1 MRTTI
6 STYRQLGKYL
16 DQMDAEAVSSGHG
29 PIDTSI
35 DVHFRS
41 GVYLG
46 LGILNIVLSLMPS
59 RLMAIVELFGYK
71 GDRHEGLELLMKVG
85 GWGEKDVK
93 MEKDKGGNLKERPG
107 VSREEEGV
115 RRSICD
121 MALVIFHLVLSSFTF
136 DGVDVMMAQKILDW
150 NVERYPN
157 GALSISFSSS
167 PSCE

>member
-6 STYRQLGKYL
+6 HTYRQLGKYL
-16 DQMDAEAVSSGHG
+16 DHMDAEAVSSGRG

-59 RLMAIVELFGYK
+59 RLMTIVELFGYK
-71 GDRHEGLELLMKVG
+71 GDRHEGLAMLMKVG
-85 GWGEKDVK
+85 GWGDSDAE
-93 MEKDKGGNLKERPG
+93 GKERPV

-136 DGVDVMMAQKILDW
+136 DGVHVMTE
-150 NVERYPN
+150 VEKHAELVY
-157 GALSISFSSS
+157 AESLFEKVCFLSG
-167 PSCE
+167 CTVHMKL